1 MIIYIIIKFNK
12 VIIDEI
18 LDIWKKKINKKMN
31 YIKFNRLDKI
41 NFLIVMILMMEI
53 IIKI

>member
-1 MIIYIIIKFNK
+1 MIYIIIKFNE

-18 LDIWKKKINKKMN
+18 LDIEDNKEINN
-31 YIKFNRLDKI
+31 FNLYLVLDKI

>member
-18 LDIWKKKINKKMN
+18 LDIWKKKINKEMN
-31 YIKFNRLDKI
+31 DIEVNRLDKI
-41 NFLIVMILMMEI
+41 NFLIIMILMIEI
-53 IIKI
+53 MIKI

>member
-1 MIIYIIIKFNK
+1 MKFLIY
-12 VIIDEI
+12 E
-18 LDIWKKKINKKMN
+18 KKKINKEMN
-31 YIKFNRLDKI
+31 DIEVNRLDKI

>member
-18 LDIWKKKINKKMN
+18 LDIWKFNKEMN
-31 YIKFNRLDKI
+31 DIEVNRLDKI